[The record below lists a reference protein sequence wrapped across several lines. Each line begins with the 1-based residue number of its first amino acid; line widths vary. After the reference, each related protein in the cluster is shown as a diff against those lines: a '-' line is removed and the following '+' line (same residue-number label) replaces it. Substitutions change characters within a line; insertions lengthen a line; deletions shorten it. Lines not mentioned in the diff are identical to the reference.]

1 MGTYWSQTFPPTSNF
16 NVDNMEDFS
25 GKVVIVTGGNSGVGK
40 EIIHALLLHNAK
52 VYMASRNVQQAR
64 MAIQELRAQTGKE
77 ALFLQLDLSSL
88 REVKQAAEEFIS
100 KERELH
106 ALVNNGAV
114 MYLTRVPRS
123 MDVSE
128 DGFDVTWATNVL
140 GPFYLSKLLLPT
152 MMATAEHSVTGAAHI
167 TFTSSVVQTTGIK
180 WDTLKDT
187 PERRKL
193 GPDQR
198 YMQSKFA
205 NVVLAQ
211 EFARRYGD
219 KGIISVSTELQRHLP
234 WMIRKILDVFLRPPA
249 MGALTTLWGI
259 SGENQGLNGKHLI
272 PIARI
277 GTPSEESQDLELG
290 SKLWHL
296 LEESVSV

>member
-16 NVDNMEDFS
+16 NVDNMTDLS

-40 EIIHALLLHNAK
+40 EIIRALLLHNAK
-52 VYMASRNVQQAR
+52 VYMASRNVQKAR
-64 MAIQELRAQTGKE
+64 IAIEELSAETGRE

-88 REVKQAAEEFIS
+88 REVKQAAEEFVS

-152 MMATAEHSVTGAAHI
+152 MMATAEHPVTRAAHI

-219 KGIISVSTELQRHLP
+219 KGIISVSDL
-234 WMIRKILDVFLRPPA
+234 FLRPPA

-277 GTPSEESQDLELG
+277 GTPSEEPQDLELG